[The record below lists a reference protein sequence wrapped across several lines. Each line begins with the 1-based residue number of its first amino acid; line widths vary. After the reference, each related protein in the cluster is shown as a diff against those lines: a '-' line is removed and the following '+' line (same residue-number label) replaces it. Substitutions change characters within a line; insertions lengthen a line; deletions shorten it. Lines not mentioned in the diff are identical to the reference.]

1 MPHGALVTGGGSG
14 IGSAIARALA
24 RDGYDVCVT
33 GRRMDAL
40 ERVAGE
46 IGGLAVAADSTD
58 PAAVEQAVA
67 SAVARFGGLHALV
80 CNAGSGASGTVA
92 EQTPERWERVI
103 ATNLT
108 GTFLMC
114 RAALPHL
121 LESRGSIVTV
131 ASLAGLRAGP
141 ASAAYCA
148 SKAGVIQLTR
158 CMALDHG
165 PVGVRA
171 NCVCP
176 GWIRTPMADGEMDEL
191 GAKRGTDREGA
202 YALAVAE
209 VPAQRAGEAEEV
221 AEAVAWLAS
230 PASSY
235 VNGAVITVDGGA
247 AVVDAASLAFGP
259 QSKTREERTR

>member
-1 MPHGALVTGGGSG
+1 MARGALVTGGGSG

-33 GRRMDAL
+33 GRRIDAL
-40 ERVAGE
+40 EAVAAE
-46 IGGLAVAADSTD
+46 IGGLAVAADTTD
-58 PAAVEQAVA
+58 PAAAEQAVA
-67 SAVARFGGLHALV
+67 SAVAAFGRLDAVV
-80 CNAGSGASGTVA
+80 CNAGCGASGTVA
-92 EQTPERWERVI
+92 EQTPERWDKVI

-108 GTFLMC
+108 GTFLTC

-121 LESRGSIVTV
+121 LATRGAIINV

-148 SKAGVIQLTR
+148 SKAGVIQLTK

-165 PVGVRA
+165 PAGVRA

-176 GWIRTPMADGEMDEL
+176 GWIRTPMADVEMDDL
-191 GAKRGTDREGA
+191 GARRGTDRDGA

-209 VPAQRAGEAEEV
+209 VPARRAGQAEEV
-221 AEAVAWLAS
+221 AEAVAWLAG

-247 AVVDAASLAFGP
+247 AVVDAASVAFR
-259 QSKTREERTR
+259 SESNTREETIR